1 MENAKVSS
9 RVLASWVAGFRLD
22 LCSEQDLKDAKLRIL
37 DLLISSAAGWRCN
50 MEYNQMVNAVAFPMG
65 GVPESTVIFNGRKLP
80 APMAAYLNATYGHG
94 ADIDDGHRVA
104 NGHPGV
110 SLIPAVLA
118 LAEANNCS
126 SDAILESILVGYET
140 YLRVSKAVQPAL
152 LHRGFHGTGV
162 VGAVAAAAACAKV
175 LGLDEDRTHN
185 AISLASVQ
193 ASGLFE
199 ISESGQST
207 KPINPANACRT
218 GVESALLARQGVQAP
233 ENPFEGNKGFFKA
246 FSGQANP
253 EEIIRGLGGS
263 LGIGSCYIKLSPAC
277 RHTHPSIDAGVELGR
292 RRKIR
297 SEEVEKIDLCTYPNA
312 AFVTG
317 KIANPVSEGEAKF
330 SMRYALA
337 KSLLKGR
344 YSFEELRE
352 AGNGD
357 PETADL
363 ISKMELTTDP
373 SLEDKDANIR
383 GGRVTV
389 HFTDGTE
396 ETCFIRVP
404 RGELENPLAP
414 EDILRKMRSCCEN
427 VLSIPVQDDLY
438 ASVLGVN
445 FDLKKVMDLIGNC
458 S

>member
-1 MENAKVSS
+1 MENAMVSS
-9 RVLASWVAGFRLD
+9 KVLASWVADFRLD
-22 LCSEQDLKDAKLRIL
+22 DCSEQDLNDVKLRIL

-50 MEYNQMVNAVAFPMG
+50 MEYNRMVNAVAFPMG
-65 GVPESTVIFNGRKLP
+65 GAPESTVIFNGKKLP
-80 APMAAYLNATYGHG
+80 APMAAYMNATYGHG

-118 LAEANNCS
+118 LAEANNCP
-126 SDAILESILVGYET
+126 SDAILEGILVGYET

-175 LGLDEDRTHN
+175 LGLDKSQTHN

-199 ISESGQST
+199 ISESGQSV

-218 GVESALLARQGVQAP
+218 GAESALLARQGVQAP
-233 ENPFEGNKGFFKA
+233 ENPFEGSKGFFKA

-253 EEIIRGLGGS
+253 EEITRGLGGP

-277 RHTHPSIDAGVELGR
+277 RHTHPSIDAGIELGR
-292 RRKIR
+292 RRKIC
-297 SEEVEKIDLCTYPNA
+297 SKEVKKIDLFTYPNA

-337 KSLLKGR
+337 KALLKGG

-352 AGNGD
+352 AGRND
-357 PETADL
+357 PETDNL
-363 ISKMELTTDP
+363 IAKMELIADP
-373 SLEDKDANIR
+373 SLEDKAANIR
-383 GGRVTV
+383 GGRVTI
-389 HFTDGTE
+389 HFADGTE
-396 ETCFIRVP
+396 ESCFVPVP
-404 RGELENPLAP
+404 RGELENPLMP
-414 EDILRKMRSCCEN
+414 GDILRKMRSCCEG
-427 VLSIPVQDDLY
+427 VLSIPVQDALY
-438 ASVLGVN
+438 AAVMEN
-445 FDLKKVMDLIGNC
+445 DFDLKKIMQLIGEC

>member
-1 MENAKVSS
+1 MENTMASS
-9 RVLASWVAGFRLD
+9 KALASWIAGFRPED
-22 LCSEQDLKDAKLRIL
+22 CSEQDLKDAKLRIL
-37 DLLISSAAGWRCN
+37 DLLISSAAGWKCN
-50 MEYNQMVNAVAFPMG
+50 MEYNRMVNTVIFPMG
-65 GVPESTVIFNGRKLP
+65 GTPESTVIFSGKKLP
-80 APMAAYLNATYGHG
+80 APVAAYINATYGHG
-94 ADIDDGHRVA
+94 ADIDDGHREA

-118 LAEANNCS
+118 LAEANNGGT
-126 SDAILESILVGYET
+126 DAILSGILVGYET

-175 LGLDEDRTHN
+175 LGLDECQTHN

-199 ISESGQST
+199 ISESGQSV

-218 GVESALLARQGVQAP
+218 GVESALLARQGARAP
-233 ENPFEGNKGFFKA
+233 EDPFEGIKGFFKA
-246 FSGQANP
+246 FAGNASP
-253 EEIIRGLGGS
+253 EEITRGLGGP
-263 LGIGSCYIKLSPAC
+263 LGIGRCYIKLYPAC
-277 RHTHPSIDAGVELGR
+277 RHIHPSIDAGIELSK

-297 SEEVEKIDLCTYPNA
+297 PEEVERIDLVTYPNG

-317 KIANPVSEGEAKF
+317 KIADPVNEGEAKF

-337 KSLLKGR
+337 KALQKSR

-352 AGNGD
+352 AGSAD
-357 PETADL
+357 PETEAL
-363 ISKMELTTDP
+363 IGKMELTTDP
-373 SLEDKDANIR
+373 SLENKAANIR

-396 ETCFIRVP
+396 EGCFVPVP
-404 RGELENPLAP
+404 RGERENPLEP
-414 EDILRKMRSCCEN
+414 EDILRKMRSCCEG
-427 VLSIPVQDDLY
+427 VLSIPVQNALY
-438 ASVLGVN
+438 ETVLEN
-445 FDLKKVMDLIGNC
+445 EFDLKRIMQLIGEC